1 MTMKAEP
8 LFKEGRILEKE
19 SLQPER
25 AGRGVLYFMG
35 GGRQKLRVGRTKE
48 TKSGRKPKR
57 RKRGNSWYS
66 P

>member
-25 AGRGVLYFMG
+25 AGRGVLYFTG

-48 TKSGRKPKR
+48 TKF
-57 RKRGNSWYS
+57 
-66 P
+66 